1 MADTTTTYLG
11 LTKPELG
18 ASTDTW
24 GTKINTDLDQLDAL
38 FTTGPVLLVAKGGT
52 AASTASGARTNLG
65 LGTIAT
71 QAASSVAITGGT
83 VAGLTSVESS
93 PIGQS
98 TPAAGKFTNLQFTG
112 VLTFPDATTQIT
124 AAGTFT
130 AGVQSISTNT
140 TLTAS
145 YQDHYVKV
153 DTSGGAVTVTLFTA
167 VGNSGK
173 RVQIKK
179 TTSDSSAVTI
189 ATTGGQTIDG
199 GSTITIARQY
209 DAYTLI
215 SDGSNW
221 LIF

>member
-11 LTKPELG
+11 LTKPEVG

-24 GTKINTDLDQLDAL
+24 GTKLNTDLDSIDAL
-38 FTTGPVLLVAKGGT
+38 FTTGPVLLLTKGGT
-52 AASTASGARTNLG
+52 GASTASGARTALG

-71 QAASSVAITGGT
+71 QAASAVAITGGT
-83 VAGLTSVESS
+83 VEGT

-98 TPAAGKFTNLQFTG
+98 TPAAVKGTIVTIGTKI
-112 VLTFPDATTQIT
+112 VFPDATEQVTS
-124 AAGTFT
+124 AGSFT

-140 TLTAS
+140 TLTVT

-153 DTSGGAVTVTLFTA
+153 STSGGAVTATLFTS
-167 VGNSGK
+167 VGNTGK
-173 RVQIKK
+173 SVQIKK
-179 TTSDSSAVTI
+179 TTSDSNAVTI

-199 GSTITIARQY
+199 SSTVTIARQY

-215 SDGSNW
+215 SDGTNW